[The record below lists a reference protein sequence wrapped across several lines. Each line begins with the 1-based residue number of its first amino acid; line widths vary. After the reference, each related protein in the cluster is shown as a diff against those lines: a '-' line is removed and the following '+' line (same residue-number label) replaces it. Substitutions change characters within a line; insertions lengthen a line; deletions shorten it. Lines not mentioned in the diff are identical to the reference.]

1 MSTPTAATNGS
12 EGGAAKKGQQQQRAG
27 AAGKALD
34 GQRKGNNGSPAAT
47 AAGGEGGRK
56 QKAWSGTNPTIL
68 PQQPQPQRSAT
79 PNGAEKPLPKLPSQ
93 AQQQQQNNNNNTK
106 QHQQQPQP
114 QPEVNGIP
122 DKHAHDRLLYVL
134 GNCVGL
140 DATVGLKSGE
150 QFTGVFTGFY
160 SSTNHNNG
168 GKYILSM
175 VRRTHVASPHQQNNE
190 NAQTNGHAT
199 PTAESSSAEEFV
211 GEGEDHTMA
220 FDVQDTTCLSVDDV
234 IVSAPPTGPQQNGS
248 VIPTAAGS
256 TGFMTDTQISSSR
269 AQPGQQRARELQRW
283 DAGQDTDVD
292 LSLESSAGVG
302 GMGAGEWDQFATNE
316 SKFGVGSTYK
326 EEYYTTSIDRSDPG
340 YRRREQEAE
349 RIAREM
355 EGDASS
361 NTNNKNGGRGG
372 REEGLDE
379 EDRYS
384 GVRREGLDTKVG
396 GVGGGSARE
405 SAGLLP
411 KRKEGAYVPPRER
424 PITGGPAPGVNRA
437 PWDPAILSTSK
448 PAPKEV
454 GQQGGGTPTIL
465 EPALS
470 TPAQPTP
477 AAQPTPSA
485 ATTPRTTA
493 TSTQPVSTAESSTQ
507 DHISKTID
515 AFKLFASNEKL
526 KVRQQQELKRAGAR
540 QEKNVKL
547 NDLKKFAANFKL
559 NSRVPDD
566 LVPILAKDREK
577 QLLIQRAAEAAA
589 KEAELSPKKVGRGSP
604 KEGVKEGGVKEGGGK
619 VEGGNGKAGMGGEV
633 SRGEKLRGAQV
644 LQQQIRTAQG
654 GSAQSPRSP
663 AFPQQ
668 SRNGGSGPHQG
679 FGRGGGA
686 AGQAQGMPVQQQQQQ
701 AHPSQAFSSSQAPLS
716 SQAPPPPQL
725 PAVRIPD
732 GPAGWQGGAGAP
744 LSPASRFNINAM
756 EFRPIA
762 ANLAGTTPS
771 PKRKGSASAT
781 TAVVAEPAQQKIS
794 KISSD
799 SFFGKGGKP
808 IEEQDRKDADEEYDP
823 VKRMLAQKDFASEVE
838 KKAVM
843 GNGGVVQP
851 FKTGPTWPGKEG
863 ESFLAG
869 FQRQQVLVEQPA
881 MQVPPHQSHL
891 PPPHHVQGPPQQGMV
906 GTPSQRHQQYFAGG
920 GGNTP
925 QHGGFADPRMMG
937 QQFGGSVQSSPRFQ
951 SAQMAGFGGQIPPHM
966 QQQGGPQMP
975 GPQYG
980 GGGGQGYG
988 MSPSMQQRQMMPP
1001 QQQQQQ
1007 GMMMPQQY
1015 GQANGRF
1022 QGRRGSKG
1030 GQQQQQQQWGGGPDE
1045 RGQRG
1050 GFPAAHFGGQG
1061 GVPMMQTL
1069 SQQGHGGQFMN
1080 GPPPANMGGGYS
1092 PMPHQAQMQGGYSGS
1107 PGRPTMMAHSGSHQG
1122 FNPQQQQQM
1131 HGMHGGPPPPQGP
1144 GMQQQQGQPFAMGP
1158 GGAHP
1163 MHWQQQQRQM
1173 SGGYGGGPSPQ
1184 HSGGMTPRSQQAMP
1198 MLQQGGGGGHSGL
1211 NSPAAVGMG
1220 QGGEEVKGG

>member
-1 MSTPTAATNGS
+1 MSTPTAATNGNES
-12 EGGAAKKGQQQQRAG
+12 GGAAKKGQQQQRGGA

-34 GQRKGNNGSPAAT
+34 GQRKGSNASPAAT
-47 AAGGEGGRK
+47 AAGEGGRK

-68 PQQPQPQRSAT
+68 PQRSAT
-79 PNGAEKPLPKLPSQ
+79 PNGTSAEKPLPKLPSQ
-93 AQQQQQNNNNNTK
+93 AQQQQNNNNTK
-106 QHQQQPQP
+106 QQQTQPQP
-114 QPEVNGIP
+114 QQEVNGVA

-140 DATVGLKSGE
+140 DATIGLKSGE
-150 QFTGVFTGFY
+150 QFTGVFTGF
-160 SSTNHNNG
+160 SSAANG

-175 VRRTHVASPHQQNNE
+175 VRRTHAAPPHQQNNE

-199 PTAESSSAEEFV
+199 PTPTAESSEEFI

-220 FDVQDTTCLSVDDV
+220 FDVQDTTCLSVDNV
-234 IVSAPPTGPQQNGS
+234 LVSAPPTAQQNG
-248 VIPTAAGS
+248 TAVQPAVAG

-269 AQPGQQRARELQRW
+269 AQPGQQRELQRW

-292 LSLESSAGVG
+292 LSLDSSSGIG
-302 GMGAGEWDQFATNE
+302 GLGGGGIEGWDQFATNE
-316 SKFGVGSTYK
+316 VKFGVGSTYK

-340 YRRREQEAE
+340 YRRREAEAE

-355 EGDASS
+355 EGEVS
-361 NTNNKNGGRGG
+361 NNGRAGRRG
-372 REEGLDE
+372 EEGLDE
-379 EDRYS
+379 EDKYS
-384 GVRREGLDTKVG
+384 GVRREGLDTKLGSVSG
-396 GVGGGSARE
+396 GVGGSARE
-405 SAGLLP
+405 SANLLP

-424 PITGGPAPGVNRA
+424 PITGGPAPATNGA
-437 PWDPAILSTSK
+437 PWDPAIIATSK
-448 PAPKEV
+448 PVPKEAA
-454 GQQGGGTPTIL
+454 GAAGATPTIV
-465 EPALS
+465 EPQQKS
-470 TPAQPTP
+470 AQPAPQSASRETQTSQTP
-477 AAQPTPSA
+477 RTSQQA
-485 ATTPRTTA
+485 ATT
-493 TSTQPVSTAESSTQ
+493 TAESSTQ

-577 QLLIQRAAEAAA
+577 QVAIQKAAEAAA
-589 KEAELSPKKVGRGSP
+589 KEAELSPKKVGSGEGKRGSP
-604 KEGVKEGGVKEGGGK
+604 LGGVNEGGK
-619 VEGGNGKAGMGGEV
+619 VEGGKPAGMGGEV

-644 LQQQIRTAQG
+644 LQQQMRNATG
-654 GSAQSPRSP
+654 GNAQSPRSP
-663 AFPQQ
+663 AFPQGQQ
-668 SRNGGSGPHQG
+668 SRNGSSGQHQG

-686 AGQAQGMPVQQQQQQ
+686 AGQVQGMPAQQQQQQ
-701 AHPSQAFSSSQAPLS
+701 QFHAPSSQAPPSQAPSS

-771 PKRKGSASAT
+771 PKRKGSATTNA
-781 TAVVAEPAQQKIS
+781 TAVVAEPAQQKMS
-794 KISSD
+794 RVSSD

-823 VKRMLAQKDFASEVE
+823 VKRMLAQKDFVSEVE

-881 MQVPPHQSHL
+881 MQVAAQALQHQL
-891 PPPHHVQGPPQQGMV
+891 PPPHHVQGPPPQGMV

-966 QQQGGPQMP
+966 QQQGAPQMP

-980 GGGGQGYG
+980 GVGGQGYG
-988 MSPSMQQRQMMPP
+988 MSPSMQQRQMMP

-1007 GMMMPQQY
+1007 GMMMQGGPQQY

-1050 GFPAAHFGGQG
+1050 GFPAPQHFGGGG

-1122 FNPQQQQQM
+1122 FNPQQI
-1131 HGMHGGPPPPQGP
+1131 HGMHGGPPPQGP
-1144 GMQQQQGQPFAMGP
+1144 GMQQQQQQQGQPFAMGP

-1198 MLQQGGGGGHSGL
+1198 MLQQGGGGGGHSGL

>member
-12 EGGAAKKGQQQQRAG
+12 EAGAKKGQQQQQQQQRGGA

-34 GQRKGNNGSPAAT
+34 GQRKGSNGSPAAT
-47 AAGGEGGRK
+47 AAGEGGRK

-68 PQQPQPQRSAT
+68 PQRSAT
-79 PNGAEKPLPKLPSQ
+79 PNGTATEKPLPKLPTQ
-93 AQQQQQNNNNNTK
+93 AQQQQQQNNNNTK
-106 QHQQQPQP
+106 HQQPQ
-114 QPEVNGIP
+114 QEVNGIP

-140 DATVGLKSGE
+140 DATIGLKSGE
-150 QFTGVFTGFY
+150 QFTGVFTGFS
-160 SSTNHNNG
+160 SSTNNTAN

-175 VRRTHVASPHQQNNE
+175 VRRTHAAPPPQQQNE

-199 PTAESSSAEEFV
+199 PTPASESSSEEEFI

-220 FDVQDTTCLSVDDV
+220 FDISDTTCLSVDDV
-234 IVSAPPTGPQQNGS
+234 VVSAPQQNGS
-248 VIPTAAGS
+248 AIQPAG
-256 TGFMTDTQISSSR
+256 FRTDTDISGAASR
-269 AQPGQQRARELQRW
+269 AQQPGQQRELQRW
-283 DAGQDTDVD
+283 DAGADADVD
-292 LSLESSAGVG
+292 LSLESSGGGGLGGV
-302 GMGAGEWDQFATNE
+302 GEWDQFATNE

-326 EEYYTTSIDRSDPG
+326 EEYYTTAIDRSRPG
-340 YRRREQEAE
+340 FGKREQEAE

-355 EGDASS
+355 EGES
-361 NTNNKNGGRGG
+361 TKNNGVRGG
-372 REEGLDE
+372 RPGDEGLDE
-379 EDRYS
+379 EDKYS
-384 GVRREGLDTKVG
+384 GVRREPAKDAGAV
-396 GVGGGSARE
+396 RE
-405 SAGLLP
+405 SASLLP

-424 PITGGPAPGVNRA
+424 PITGGPAPSVNGA

-448 PAPKEV
+448 PAPKE
-454 GQQGGGTPTIL
+454 TAPTIV
-465 EPALS
+465 EPAKDKEEGKS
-470 TPAQPTP
+470 GQPI
-477 AAQPTPSA
+477 QTPSA
-485 ATTPRTTA
+485 SRDTSRTSQQAAPPTT
-493 TSTQPVSTAESSTQ
+493 SESSTQ

-577 QLLIQRAAEAAA
+577 QVAIQRAAEEAA
-589 KEAELSPKKVGRGSP
+589 KEAELSPKKSGEKKGASP
-604 KEGVKEGGVKEGGGK
+604 LGGVREGAGKEGGNKSQIP
-619 VEGGNGKAGMGGEV
+619 EV

-644 LQQQIRTAQG
+644 LQQQMRSAQG
-654 GSAQSPRSP
+654 GGAQSPRSP
-663 AFPQQ
+663 AFPPQGGQQ
-668 SRNGGSGPHQG
+668 GRNGSGQHQG

-686 AGQAQGMPVQQQQQQ
+686 VGQLGGMPVQGQQQQQ
-701 AHPSQAFSSSQAPLS
+701 SHAPLMQAPSS

-762 ANLAGTTPS
+762 ANLTGTTPS
-771 PKRKGSASAT
+771 PKRKGSATTNA
-781 TAVVAEPAQQKIS
+781 TAVVAEPAQQKMTS

-851 FKTGPTWPGKEG
+851 FKTGPTWPGQEG
-863 ESFLAG
+863 ESFLTA
-869 FQRQQVLVEQPA
+869 FQKHQLLVEQPA
-881 MQVPPHQSHL
+881 MQVAAQALQHQL
-891 PPPHHVQGPPQQGMV
+891 PPPHHVQGPPPQGMV

-925 QHGGFADPRMMG
+925 QHGGFVDPRMMG

-951 SAQMAGFGGQIPPHM
+951 SAQMAQQFGGQIPPHM

-988 MSPSMQQRQMMPP
+988 MSPSMQQRQMMP
-1001 QQQQQQ
+1001 QQQQ

-1050 GFPAAHFGGQG
+1050 GFPAPQHFGGGG

-1122 FNPQQQQQM
+1122 FNPQQQQQQM

-1184 HSGGMTPRSQQAMP
+1184 HSGGMTPRSQQALP
-1198 MLQQGGGGGHSGL
+1198 MLQQGGGGGGHSGL

>member
-12 EGGAAKKGQQQQRAG
+12 EGGAAKKGQQQRGGA

-34 GQRKGNNGSPAAT
+34 GQRKGNNASPSTAT
-47 AAGGEGGRK
+47 AAGEGGRK

-68 PQQPQPQRSAT
+68 PQRSAT
-79 PNGAEKPLPKLPSQ
+79 PNGTATEKPLPKLPTQ
-93 AQQQQQNNNNNTK
+93 AQQQQNNAK
-106 QHQQQPQP
+106 QTQQQQQT
-114 QPEVNGIP
+114 QPEVNGVA

-140 DATVGLKSGE
+140 DATLSLKSGE
-150 QFTGVFTGFY
+150 QFTGVFTGF
-160 SSTNHNNG
+160 SPSTNHNSNG
-168 GKYILSM
+168 GNGKYILSM
-175 VRRTHVASPHQQNNE
+175 VRRTHAAPPHQQNDPA
-190 NAQTNGHAT
+190 AQTNGHAT
-199 PTAESSSAEEFV
+199 PTTESSSEEEFI

-220 FDVQDTTCLSVDDV
+220 FDVQDTVCLSVDDV
-234 IVSAPPTGPQQNGS
+234 VVSAPQQNG
-248 VIPTAAGS
+248 TAVQPAS
-256 TGFMTDTQISSSR
+256 TGFRTDTDISGASR
-269 AQPGQQRARELQRW
+269 QQPGQQRELQRW

-292 LSLESSAGVG
+292 LSLESGGV
-302 GMGAGEWDQFATNE
+302 GEWDQFATNE

-326 EEYYTTSIDRSDPG
+326 EEYYTTSIDRSEPG
-340 YRRREQEAE
+340 YRRREAEAE

-355 EGDASS
+355 EGES
-361 NTNNKNGGRGG
+361 TKNHGVRGG
-372 REEGLDE
+372 RLGDEGLDE
-379 EDRYS
+379 EDKYS
-384 GVRREGLDTKVG
+384 GVRRENVSVKETGAV
-396 GVGGGSARE
+396 RE
-405 SAGLLP
+405 SASLLP

-424 PITGGPAPGVNRA
+424 PITGGPAPGVNGA

-448 PAPKEV
+448 PAPKET
-454 GQQGGGTPTIL
+454 GAPTIV
-465 EPALS
+465 EPAKEEEKGKS
-470 TPAQPTP
+470 AQPAP
-477 AAQPTPSA
+477 PSA
-485 ATTPRTTA
+485 SRDTSTTPRTSQQ
-493 TSTQPVSTAESSTQ
+493 STTTTAESSTQ

-577 QLLIQRAAEAAA
+577 QVAIQKAAEAAA
-589 KEAELSPKKVGRGSP
+589 KEAELSPKKVGAGEGKRGSP
-604 KEGVKEGGVKEGGGK
+604 LGGVKEGGK
-619 VEGGNGKAGMGGEV
+619 EGGKSQVPEV

-644 LQQQIRTAQG
+644 LQQQIRNATG
-654 GSAQSPRSP
+654 SSAQSPRSP
-663 AFPQQ
+663 AFPQGQQ
-668 SRNGGSGPHQG
+668 SRNGSGHGQHQG

-686 AGQAQGMPVQQQQQQ
+686 AGQAQGMPALQQQQQP
-701 AHPSQAFSSSQAPLS
+701 HAPLMHAPS
-716 SQAPPPPQL
+716 SLQAPPPPQL

-762 ANLAGTTPS
+762 ANLSGTTPS
-771 PKRKGSASAT
+771 PKRKGSANTNAT
-781 TAVVAEPAQQKIS
+781 AAAPEPTQQKIS

-843 GNGGVVQP
+843 SNGGVVQP
-851 FKTGPTWPGKEG
+851 FKTGPTWPGKEA

-881 MQVPPHQSHL
+881 MVAPHQHQL

-906 GTPSQRHQQYFAGG
+906 GTPSQRHQQYFAGQ
-920 GGNTP
+920 NTP

-951 SAQMAGFGGQIPPHM
+951 NAQMAGFGGQIPPHM

-988 MSPSMQQRQMMPP
+988 MSPSMQQRQMMP

-1030 GQQQQQQQWGGGPDE
+1030 GQQQQWGGGPDE

-1050 GFPAAHFGGQG
+1050 GFPAPQHFGGGG

-1144 GMQQQQGQPFAMGP
+1144 GMQQQQQQGQPFAMGP

>member
-12 EGGAAKKGQQQQRAG
+12 EGGAKKGQQQQQRGGA

-47 AAGGEGGRK
+47 AGGEGGRK

-79 PNGAEKPLPKLPSQ
+79 PNGTATEKPLPKLPTQS
-93 AQQQQQNNNNNTK
+93 QQQQNSNNAK
-106 QHQQQPQP
+106 QQQQS
-114 QPEVNGIP
+114 QPEVNGVA

-140 DATVGLKSGE
+140 DATIGLKSGE
-150 QFTGVFTGFY
+150 QFTGVFTGF
-160 SSTNHNNG
+160 SSAANNS
-168 GKYILSM
+168 GKYMLSM
-175 VRRTHVASPHQQNNE
+175 VRRTHVASPQQNDT
-190 NAQTNGHAT
+190 AQTNGHAT
-199 PTAESSSAEEFV
+199 PTTESSSEEEFI

-220 FDVQDTTCLSVDDV
+220 FDISDTTCLSVDDV
-234 IVSAPPTGPQQNGS
+234 IVSTPSSTAQQNG
-248 VIPTAAGS
+248 TAIQPAS

-269 AQPGQQRARELQRW
+269 AQPGQQRELQRW

-292 LSLESSAGVG
+292 LSLESGGV
-302 GMGAGEWDQFATNE
+302 GEWDQFATNE

-340 YRRREQEAE
+340 YRRREVEAE

-355 EGDASS
+355 EGEI
-361 NTNNKNGGRGG
+361 TKNNGVRGG
-372 REEGLDE
+372 RLGDEGLDE
-379 EDRYS
+379 EDKYS
-384 GVRREGLDTKVG
+384 GVRREGLEVKVG
-396 GVGGGSARE
+396 GSGSGSARE
-405 SAGLLP
+405 SASLLP

-424 PITGGPAPGVNRA
+424 PITGGPAPATNGA
-437 PWDPAILSTSK
+437 PWDPAIIATSK
-448 PAPKEV
+448 PAPKETA
-454 GQQGGGTPTIL
+454 QQGSTGAGGTTPTIVEPQAKSA
-465 EPALS
+465 EPA
-470 TPAQPTP
+470 P
-477 AAQPTPSA
+477 PSA
-485 ATTPRTTA
+485 SREASQTPRTTA
-493 TSTQPVSTAESSTQ
+493 PATTAESSTQ

-577 QLLIQRAAEAAA
+577 QVAIQKAAEAAA
-589 KEAELSPKKVGRGSP
+589 KEAELSPKKSGSGEGKRGSP
-604 KEGVKEGGVKEGGGK
+604 LGGVKEGSGGK
-619 VEGGNGKAGMGGEV
+619 VEGGKVAGMGGEV

-644 LQQQIRTAQG
+644 LQQQMRNATGGNVQG
-654 GSAQSPRSP
+654 PRSP

-668 SRNGGSGPHQG
+668 SRNGGSGQHQG

-686 AGQAQGMPVQQQQQQ
+686 AGQAQGMPAQQQQLQS
-701 AHPSQAFSSSQAPLS
+701 HPSQAFSSSQAPS
-716 SQAPPPPQL
+716 SQAPPPPQM

-762 ANLAGTTPS
+762 ANLSGTTPS
-771 PKRKGSASAT
+771 PKRKGSANTNA
-781 TAVVAEPAQQKIS
+781 TAVAPEPIQQKIS

-808 IEEQDRKDADEEYDP
+808 IEEQDRKDADEDYDP
-823 VKRMLAQKDFASEVE
+823 IKRMLAQKDFASEVE
-838 KKAVM
+838 KKAVL

-869 FQRQQVLVEQPA
+869 FQRQQVLVEQPG
-881 MQVPPHQSHL
+881 MQVAAQALQHQL
-891 PPPHHVQGPPQQGMV
+891 PPPHHVQGPPSQGMV

-951 SAQMAGFGGQIPPHM
+951 TAQMAGFGGQIPPHM

-980 GGGGQGYG
+980 GGGQGYG
-988 MSPSMQQRQMMPP
+988 MSPSMQQRQMMP

-1030 GQQQQQQQWGGGPDE
+1030 GQQQQQWGGGNDE

-1050 GFPAAHFGGQG
+1050 GFPAPQHFGGGG

-1144 GMQQQQGQPFAMGP
+1144 GMQQQGQPFAMGP

-1198 MLQQGGGGGHSGL
+1198 MLQQGGGHSGL

>member
-12 EGGAAKKGQQQQRAG
+12 EGGAAKNGQQQQQRGGA

-34 GQRKGNNGSPAAT
+34 GQRKGNNASPAAT
-47 AAGGEGGRK
+47 AAGEGGRK

-68 PQQPQPQRSAT
+68 AQRSAT
-79 PNGAEKPLPKLPSQ
+79 PNGTATEKPLPKLPSQ
-93 AQQQQQNNNNNTK
+93 AQQQQNNNSK
-106 QHQQQPQP
+106 QQQQPQP
-114 QPEVNGIP
+114 QPEVNGIA

-140 DATVGLKSGE
+140 DATIGLKSGE
-150 QFTGVFTGFY
+150 QFTGVFTGF
-160 SSTNHNNG
+160 SSPSTNHNSNG
-168 GKYILSM
+168 GNGKYILSM
-175 VRRTHVASPHQQNNE
+175 VRRTHAAPPQQQNDQ
-190 NAQTNGHAT
+190 AQTNGHAT
-199 PTAESSSAEEFV
+199 PTTESSSEEFI
-211 GEGEDHTMA
+211 GEGEDHTLA
-220 FDVQDTTCLSVDDV
+220 FDIQDTTCLSVDDV
-234 IVSAPPTGPQQNGS
+234 IVSAPPSTQQNG
-248 VIPTAAGS
+248 TAIQPAS

-269 AQPGQQRARELQRW
+269 AQPGQQRELQRW

-292 LSLESSAGVG
+292 LSLESGGV
-302 GMGAGEWDQFATNE
+302 GEWDQFATNE

-355 EGDASS
+355 EGES
-361 NTNNKNGGRGG
+361 TKNGTGGRGA

-379 EDRYS
+379 EDKYS
-384 GVRREGLDTKVG
+384 GVRREGLDTKLG
-396 GVGGGSARE
+396 SIGGGGSARE

-424 PITGGPAPGVNRA
+424 PITGGPAPGVNGA
-437 PWDPAILSTSK
+437 PWDPAIIATSK
-448 PAPKEV
+448 PAPKETA
-454 GQQGGGTPTIL
+454 QQGSTGAGGTTPTIV
-465 EPALS
+465 EPQEKS
-470 TPAQPTP
+470 AQPAP
-477 AAQPTPSA
+477 PSA
-485 ATTPRTTA
+485 SREASQTPRTTQQQQQQQQQQQA
-493 TSTQPVSTAESSTQ
+493 TASTTAENSTQ

-577 QLLIQRAAEAAA
+577 QVAIQKAAEAAA
-589 KEAELSPKKVGRGSP
+589 KEAELSPKKVGSGEGKRGSP
-604 KEGVKEGGVKEGGGK
+604 LGRVKEGGGK
-619 VEGGNGKAGMGGEV
+619 VEGGNGKAAGMGGEV

-644 LQQQIRTAQG
+644 LQQQMRTAQG

-668 SRNGGSGPHQG
+668 SRNGSGHGQHQG

-686 AGQAQGMPVQQQQQQ
+686 AGQAQGMPAQQQLQQSH
-701 AHPSQAFSSSQAPLS
+701 APLMQAPSS

-771 PKRKGSASAT
+771 PKRKGSATTNA
-781 TAVVAEPAQQKIS
+781 TAVAPEPTQQKTN

-823 VKRMLAQKDFASEVE
+823 IKRMLAQKDFASEVE
-838 KKAVM
+838 KKAVL

-869 FQRQQVLVEQPA
+869 FQKHQLLVEQPA
-881 MQVPPHQSHL
+881 MQVAAQALQHQL
-891 PPPHHVQGPPQQGMV
+891 PPPHHVQGPPPQGMV
-906 GTPSQRHQQYFAGG
+906 GIPSQRHQQYFAGQ
-920 GGNTP
+920 NTP
-925 QHGGFADPRMMG
+925 QHGGFPDPRMMG

-980 GGGGQGYG
+980 GGVGGQGYG
-988 MSPSMQQRQMMPP
+988 MSPSMQQRQMMP
-1001 QQQQQQ
+1001 QQQQQ
-1007 GMMMPQQY
+1007 GIMMQGPQQY

-1030 GQQQQQQQWGGGPDE
+1030 GQQQQQQWGGGPDE

-1050 GFPAAHFGGQG
+1050 GFPAPQHFGGGG

-1144 GMQQQQGQPFAMGP
+1144 GMQQQGQPFVMGP

-1198 MLQQGGGGGHSGL
+1198 MLQQGGGGGGHSGL

>member
-12 EGGAAKKGQQQQRAG
+12 EAGAKKGQQQRTAA

-47 AAGGEGGRK
+47 AAGEGGRK

-68 PQQPQPQRSAT
+68 PQRSAT
-79 PNGAEKPLPKLPSQ
+79 PNGTSTEKPLPKLPSQ
-93 AQQQQQNNNNNTK
+93 AQQQQPQQNNNTK
-106 QHQQQPQP
+106 QQVQQQP
-114 QPEVNGIP
+114 QPEVNGVA

-134 GNCVGL
+134 GICVGL
-140 DATVGLKSGE
+140 DATISLKSGE
-150 QFTGVFTGFY
+150 QFTGVFTGFS
-160 SSTNHNNG
+160 SSTNNTAN
-168 GKYILSM
+168 GKYVLSM
-175 VRRTHVASPHQQNNE
+175 VRRTHAAPPPQQQNE
-190 NAQTNGHAT
+190 NTQTNGHAT
-199 PTAESSSAEEFV
+199 PTAIAESSAEEEFV

-220 FDVQDTTCLSVDDV
+220 FDIQDTTCLSVDDV
-234 IVSAPPTGPQQNGS
+234 VVSAPQQQNGS
-248 VIPTAAGS
+248 AIQPAG
-256 TGFMTDTQISSSR
+256 FRTDTDISGAASR
-269 AQPGQQRARELQRW
+269 SAGQLGQQRELQRW

-302 GMGAGEWDQFATNE
+302 GLGGGIEGWDQFATNE

-326 EEYYTTSIDRSDPG
+326 EEYYTTAIDRSRPG
-340 YRRREQEAE
+340 FGKREQEAE

-355 EGDASS
+355 EGDG
-361 NTNNKNGGRGG
+361 TKNNGVRGG
-372 REEGLDE
+372 RSGDVEGDEEGDE

-384 GVRREGLDTKVG
+384 GVRRENVSVKEG
-396 GVGGGSARE
+396 GGGSGQARE

-424 PITGGPAPGVNRA
+424 PITGGPAPGVNGA

-448 PAPKEV
+448 PAPKET
-454 GQQGGGTPTIL
+454 GAPTIV
-465 EPALS
+465 EPAKEKEEGKSGQLI
-470 TPAQPTP
+470 Q
-477 AAQPTPSA
+477 TPSA
-485 ATTPRTTA
+485 TSRDTSTMPRTSQQAAPPT
-493 TSTQPVSTAESSTQ
+493 TAESSTQ

-577 QLLIQRAAEAAA
+577 QVAIQQAAEAAA
-589 KEAELSPKKVGRGSP
+589 KEAELSPKKSGEKKRGSP
-604 KEGVKEGGVKEGGGK
+604 LGGVREGSGKEGGNKSQVP
-619 VEGGNGKAGMGGEV
+619 EV

-644 LQQQIRTAQG
+644 LQQQMRSAQG
-654 GSAQSPRSP
+654 GGAQSPRSP

-668 SRNGGSGPHQG
+668 GGQQGRNGSGQHQG
-679 FGRGGGA
+679 FGRGGP
-686 AGQAQGMPVQQQQQQ
+686 QVMPAQQQQQQ
-701 AHPSQAFSSSQAPLS
+701 AHAPLMHAPSSQAPSS

-762 ANLAGTTPS
+762 ANLASTTPS
-771 PKRKGSASAT
+771 PKRKGSATTNA
-781 TAVVAEPAQQKIS
+781 TAVVAEPAQQKMTS

-863 ESFLAG
+863 ESFLAA
-869 FQRQQVLVEQPA
+869 FQKHQLLVEQPA
-881 MQVPPHQSHL
+881 MQVAAQALQHQL
-891 PPPHHVQGPPQQGMV
+891 PPPHHVQGPPPQGMV
-906 GTPSQRHQQYFAGG
+906 GTPSQRHQQYFAGQ
-920 GGNTP
+920 NTP

-951 SAQMAGFGGQIPPHM
+951 SAQMAQQFGGQIPPHM
-966 QQQGGPQMP
+966 QQGGPQMP
-975 GPQYG
+975 GPQYS
-980 GGGGQGYG
+980 GGGQYG
-988 MSPSMQQRQMMPP
+988 MSPSMQQRQMMPQQ

-1050 GFPAAHFGGQG
+1050 GFPAPQHFGGGG

-1122 FNPQQQQQM
+1122 FNPQQQQQQM

-1184 HSGGMTPRSQQAMP
+1184 HSGGMTPRSQQALP
-1198 MLQQGGGGGHSGL
+1198 MLQQGGGGGGHSGL